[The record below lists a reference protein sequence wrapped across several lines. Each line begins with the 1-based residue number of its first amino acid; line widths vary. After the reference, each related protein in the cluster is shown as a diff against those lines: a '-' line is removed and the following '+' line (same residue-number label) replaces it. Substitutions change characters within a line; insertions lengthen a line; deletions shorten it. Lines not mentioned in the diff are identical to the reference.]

1 MYRSAAARSLF
12 RAAASSNASV
22 ARSTLPRSVFKA
34 QLTSSARQSVRL
46 TSPSLALAARK
57 PVTTALVRYATTST
71 NAERVRPNRCFYTSP
86 DRERVERWPHIEWAA
101 DGFYIYRTSRLP
113 KKTLM

>member
-71 NAERVRPNRCFYTSP
+71 NAERDEPVAEEDTDVMAGMKAEAVCEAL
-86 DRERVERWPHIEWAA
+86 D
-101 DGFYIYRTSRLP
+101 
-113 KKTLM
+113 